1 MTIGRHH
8 KKEKKMNK
16 IINVIILTLIGAG
29 SFGSVLYYATKQF
42 DESLDKVMS
51 EYKVISDK
59 VDAFAKVS
67 DPKTIRGYVNDLNK
81 ILDDIEF
88 LSKLIESGQLAD
100 EAITDMLSGQYNI
113 VSRVDSIFSKMTVT
127 INTIVDYNKAQDVVD
142 EHTKVLIGSVNES
155 IDKQKKYIEDFNNQ
169 LTQLQMK
176 IDAVNKEID
185 VVKNSKIGKR
195 IWGKK

>member
-1 MTIGRHH
+1 MMIGRHH

-16 IINVIILTLIGAG
+16 VINIIILTLIGAG
-29 SFGSVLYYATKQF
+29 SFGAGLYYATGKF
-42 DESLDKVMS
+42 NEGLDRVMDEY
-51 EYKVISDK
+51 EVISDK
-59 VDAFAKVS
+59 VDTFVRVS
-67 DPKTIRGYVNDLNK
+67 DPKTIRKYVNELNK

-100 EAITDMLSGQYNI
+100 EAITDMLSGQNNI

-169 LTQLQMK
+169 LNQLQMK

>member
-1 MTIGRHH
+1 MSKNIGF
-8 KKEKKMNK
+8 
-16 IINVIILTLIGAG
+16 IL
-29 SFGSVLYYATKQF
+29 SVLFGIVCFSAGIYYSSSQF

-100 EAITDMLSGQYNI
+100 EAITDMLSGQNNI

>member
-1 MTIGRHH
+1 
-8 KKEKKMNK
+8 MNK
-16 IINVIILTLIGAG
+16 VINIIILTLIGAG
-29 SFGSVLYYATKQF
+29 SFGAGLYYATGKF
-42 DESLDKVMS
+42 NEGLDRVMDEY
-51 EYKVISDK
+51 EVISDK
-59 VDAFAKVS
+59 VDTFVRVS
-67 DPKTIRGYVNDLNK
+67 DPKTIRKYVNELNK

-100 EAITDMLSGQYNI
+100 EAITDMLSGQNNI

-169 LTQLQMK
+169 LNQLQMK